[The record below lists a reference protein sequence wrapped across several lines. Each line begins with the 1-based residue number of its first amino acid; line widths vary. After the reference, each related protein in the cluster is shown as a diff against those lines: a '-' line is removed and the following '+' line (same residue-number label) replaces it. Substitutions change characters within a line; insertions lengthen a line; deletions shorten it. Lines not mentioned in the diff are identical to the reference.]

1 MLRPNNDSL
10 NNIDYY
16 SSYNIRRALVVF
28 STFLVIIYILYI
40 QFLASSTD
48 NWNATRLLGYAQ
60 TNLCNQPSYRYD
72 ILNNFTINTGTIRFY
87 NLILK

>member
-1 MLRPNNDSL
+1 MLRPNNDYL

-48 NWNATRLLGYAQ
+48 NWNSTRSLGYSQ
-60 TNLCNQPSYRYD
+60 TNLCNQPSYRYV

-87 NLILK
+87 NLIPK